1 MIPDKQPFNLCIIEF
16 TLMHGI
22 SWVYLELLES
32 DNYDTCKDI
41 AVELLNLFLT
51 TTGKKYTFTA

>member
-1 MIPDKQPFNLCIIEF
+1 MKINFIP
-16 TLMHGI
+16 
-22 SWVYLELLES
+22 LLEY